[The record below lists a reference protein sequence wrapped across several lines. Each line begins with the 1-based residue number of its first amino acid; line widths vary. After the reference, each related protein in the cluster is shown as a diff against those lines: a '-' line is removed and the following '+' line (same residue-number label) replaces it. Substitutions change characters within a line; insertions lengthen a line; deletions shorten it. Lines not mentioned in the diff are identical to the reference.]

1 MNKFFINHLFDI
13 FTVGKTLSKDGYC
26 CEPSEEF
33 LRFKADVEAGKAL
46 DYNTGDALPG
56 FDFAGAK
63 AEWDKLG
70 EDGQKQAIEDYDAFV
85 SEHYR
90 EACTA
95 FAEGREAMDALV
107 REVTA

>member
-1 MNKFFINHLFDI
+1 MNKFFINHLYDI
-13 FTVGKTLSKDGYC
+13 FTVGQKRNVDVGVAFDMFRTDV
-26 CEPSEEF
+26 
-33 LRFKADVEAGKAL
+33 RFGEAH

-63 AEWDKLG
+63 AAWDKLD
-70 EDGQKQAIEDYDAFV
+70 EADQKQAIEDYDAFV
-85 SEHYR
+85 DGHYR